1 MAPKPAPESTPWTGI
16 GFMQV
21 FEGSDLTFLI
31 PTIFRTLQYDL
42 VVRYEH
48 TDNFPL
54 EWGKVTYEIISLDGP
69 PSGDCSD
76 SPNDAAEGEGSGSE
90 AVEATTDVANFQG
103 SGDHITT
110 TGEFAMPPDTT
121 QPTASLSVCLERGK
135 RYKIKLTFEQYDPN
149 TPKATINID
158 SVCSCS
164 NNRLI
169 TLIKKYQSNVTVN
182 LSMLTYLTY
191 TLIRSL

>member
-1 MAPKPAPESTPWTGI
+1 MVIKFAPKPAPESTPWTGI

-54 EWGKVTYEIISLDGP
+54 EWAKVSYEVISLDGP
-69 PSGDCSD
+69 PSGECSD
-76 SPNDAAEGEGSGSE
+76 SPPEASEGSGEGSGNSE
-90 AVEATTDVANFQG
+90 TVTEVAENEG
-103 SGDHITT
+103 SGDDVTA
-110 TGEFAMPPDTT
+110 TGEFSMPPDTT
-121 QPTASLSVCLERGK
+121 QTTVSPSLCLERGK
-135 RYKIKLTFEQYDPN
+135 RYKIKFTFDQYDPN

-158 SVCSCS
+158 AVG
-164 NNRLI
+164 
-169 TLIKKYQSNVTVN
+169 
-182 LSMLTYLTY
+182 
-191 TLIRSL
+191 

>member
-42 VVRYEH
+42 VVRYDH

-69 PSGDCSD
+69 PSGDCTD
-76 SPNDAAEGEGSGSE
+76 SPNDAAEGEDSGSG
-90 AVEATTDVANFQG
+90 ALEATTEVAEFQG

-121 QPTASLSVCLERGK
+121 QTTVSPSVCLERGK

-158 SVCSCS
+158 SVCYSA
-164 NNRLI
+164 NNLLVLLI
-169 TLIKKYQSNVTVN
+169 NQFRSTFTLNS
-182 LSMLTYLTY
+182 SMLTYFLFSLTR
-191 TLIRSL
+191 LL

>member
-31 PTIFRTLQYDL
+31 PTIFRTLDYDL

-54 EWGKVTYEIISLDGP
+54 EWAKVIYEVISLDGP
-69 PSGDCSD
+69 PETSTSQAGIEEGGSGDGASEGTGD
-76 SPNDAAEGEGSGSE
+76 GDATETTTAVSEIEGSGTE
-90 AVEATTDVANFQG
+90 APKT
-103 SGDHITT
+103 GDYTIA
-110 TGEFAMPPDTT
+110 TGEFSMPPDTRQT
-121 QPTASLSVCLERGK
+121 TISPSVELERGK
-135 RYKIKLTFEQYDPN
+135 RYKIKLTFDQYDPN

-158 SVCSCS
+158 SVSY
-164 NNRLI
+164 R
-169 TLIKKYQSNVTVN
+169 
-182 LSMLTYLTY
+182 
-191 TLIRSL
+191 